1 MKKTGPRGAVLL
13 RARTVLIPVSPA
25 GEDDLMVTG
34 DLHLTADGSRNW
46 VLEALAR
53 EAENHR
59 AVLFVGDVTN
69 NGHREEH
76 RAFADFLARLS
87 RTGAEIFVLPG
98 NHDLSASFSRNNFMA
113 CYASC
118 GYLKAFSRDAATDSC
133 AVRTR
138 RGTVLLMLDTNDT
151 RKTACAASGGWIS
164 PATLAWARSVLE
176 GLEEGACVIACG
188 HHPILPYEGLGNDVF
203 EGCRSLAALLKEF
216 GVPVY
221 LCGHRHQHDILTDGA
236 LTEFVAGKP
245 DSYPARFARLSISR
259 KGILYTREDLIDP
272 AGDRA
277 LEMRAAADTLARNMA
292 EGSLKGTSLE
302 GNTLAVSWFR
312 ELFLAW
318 LEGTLYE
325 QADRFRASPAAAMW
339 QSDEI
344 RSFVGRWTGRLLE
357 EARELARRRADLS
370 GK

>member
-1 MKKTGPRGAVLL
+1 M
-13 RARTVLIPVSPA
+13 
-25 GEDDLMVTG
+25 
-34 DLHLTADGSRNW
+34 
-46 VLEALAR
+46 
-53 EAENHR
+53 
-59 AVLFVGDVTN
+59 
-69 NGHREEH
+69 
-76 RAFADFLARLS
+76 
-87 RTGAEIFVLPG
+87 
-98 NHDLSASFSRNNFMA
+98 
-113 CYASC
+113 
-118 GYLKAFSRDAATDSC
+118 
-133 AVRTR
+133 
-138 RGTVLLMLDTNDT
+138 
-151 RKTACAASGGWIS
+151 
-164 PATLAWARSVLE
+164 
-176 GLEEGACVIACG
+176 
-188 HHPILPYEGLGNDVF
+188 
-203 EGCRSLAALLKEF
+203 
-216 GVPVY
+216 
-221 LCGHRHQHDILTDGA
+221 
-236 LTEFVAGKP
+236 AGKP

-357 EARELARRRADLS
+357 EARDLASRRADLS